1 MSAFNESSVNLSWVS
16 IITLLV
22 LLLGGCAQQP
32 KIDKSIDKSVEL
44 PIVDNSYKINPQSF
58 ADEIEKEYGIFAK
71 RRALAL
77 VETMNEARDLND
89 MGKMEKVNNFF
100 NAFPYQSDEKTWGI
114 SDYWATRLEFI
125 GKGKGD
131 CEDYVIAKYFT
142 LKELGVQTS
151 KLFMTYAKSLRLKTS
166 HVVLSYYETEHSLP
180 LIMDNYNYKILPANV
195 RTDLV
200 SIYSFNGD
208 DLFQAKQAQIGNMV
222 PASTRQTRAWDE
234 LVIKR

>member
-1 MSAFNESSVNLSWVS
+1 MSTFKESSVNISLVS

-32 KIDKSIDKSVEL
+32 KIDKSIESPV
-44 PIVDNSYKINPQSF
+44 VDASYKITPPSF
-58 ADEIEKEYGIFAK
+58 VDKIEKEYGIFAK

-77 VETMNEARDLND
+77 VETMNEAKDLDD
-89 MGKMEKVNNFF
+89 MGKMEKVNDFF
-100 NAFPYQSDEKTWGI
+100 NDFPYESDEKIWGV
-114 SDYWATRLEFI
+114 SDYWGTRLEFI

-151 KLFMTYAKSLRLKTS
+151 KLFMTYAKSLTLKTS
-166 HVVLSYYETEHSLP
+166 HVVLSYYKTEHSIP

-200 SIYSFNGD
+200 PIYSFSGD
-208 DLFQAKQAQIGNMV
+208 DLFQAKQVQIGEMI